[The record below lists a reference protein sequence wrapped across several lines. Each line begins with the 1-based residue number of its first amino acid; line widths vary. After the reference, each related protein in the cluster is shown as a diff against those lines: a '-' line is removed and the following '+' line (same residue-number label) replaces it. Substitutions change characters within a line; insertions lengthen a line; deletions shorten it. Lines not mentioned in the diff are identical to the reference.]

1 MPTTLDQGITEFIMK
16 KKLLLD
22 EVVQEVHKKIIGQD
36 ELIHALL
43 IWLLTHGHI
52 LLEWVPWIA
61 KTLTIDTLSR
71 VLHGDFKRIQFTPD
85 LLPSDLIG
93 TEIYNQW
100 NKKFEVK
107 KWPIFTNFLLAD
119 EINRA
124 SSKVQ
129 SALLESMAEKQITIG
144 EETHKLPDPF
154 LVLATQN
161 PIEQSGTY
169 KLPEAQLDRF
179 MLKVYIDYPSK
190 DEEKEIMKNIY
201 NIELCKIKQILNH
214 DDLIAMQSLV
224 KDIHVSENIYEY
236 INDIVFA
243 SRTPEE
249 YWLDDIAKYISYGFS
264 PRWSIAL
271 MKTAQAEAFL
281 QGRDFVIPEDIKKVA
296 QYTLPHRLVTN
307 YEAIADN
314 VSPRDIVDTILN
326 SITVK

>member
-1 MPTTLDQGITEFIMK
+1 MPGKTNESMTTSILEK
-16 KKLLLD
+16 KVLLD
-22 EVVQEVHKKIIGQD
+22 LVVQEVHKKIVGQD

-61 KTLTIDTLSR
+61 KTLIVDTLAK
-71 VLHGDFKRIQFTPD
+71 VLHWDFKRIQFTPD

-129 SALLESMAEKQITIG
+129 SALLESMAEKQITIW

-179 MLKVYIDYPSK
+179 MLKVYVNYPTK

-201 NIELCKIKQILNH
+201 SIELCKVKQILNH
-214 DDLIAMQSLV
+214 DDLTSIQALV
-224 KDIHVSENIYEY
+224 KDVHVSENIYDY

-243 SRTPEE
+243 SRNPKES
-249 YWLDDIAKYISYGFS
+249 WLDDIAKYISYGFS

-281 QGRDFVIPEDIKKVA
+281 QWRDFVIPEDIKKMA
-296 QYTLPHRLVTN
+296 QYTLTHRLVTN

-326 SITVK
+326 SIAVK